1 MLFSFSIFITNI
13 FLIFINFLFFP
24 PFFGTRI
31 RSRSPHN
38 ELRFILHMID
48 ADRLDL
54 SIFLCA
60 RFHLFHDDVT
70 GIHPLIYDKMF
81 YRRKGNFFHLCEQR
95 IVASHDRHI
104 SGHPVFFVIKCI
116 HDPECDHVIEPHNG
130 SQLRMFFQKL
140 LCQIVSDPVFRI
152 NPRYILIDLLICCL
166 DHHTVFQACT
176 LELL

>member
-1 MLFSFSIFITNI
+1 MTHFKDYFEVCFSVFQFLLLIF

-70 GIHPLIYDKMF
+70 GIHTFIYDKMF
-81 YRRKGNFFHLCEQR
+81 YRRKGHFFHPLRTAYCR
-95 IVASHDRHI
+95 I
-104 SGHPVFFVIKCI
+104 P
-116 HDPECDHVIEPHNG
+116 
-130 SQLRMFFQKL
+130 
-140 LCQIVSDPVFRI
+140 
-152 NPRYILIDLLICCL
+152 
-166 DHHTVFQACT
+166 
-176 LELL
+176 